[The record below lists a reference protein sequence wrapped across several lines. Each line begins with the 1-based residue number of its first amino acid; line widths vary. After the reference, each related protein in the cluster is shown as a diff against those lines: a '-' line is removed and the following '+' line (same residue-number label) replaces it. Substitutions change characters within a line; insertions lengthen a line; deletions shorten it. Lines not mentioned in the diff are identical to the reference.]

1 MQKMADNNGSPGNQ
15 QVPSR
20 LGRVGNRPAWVL
32 YLSFAIRAAHQVGA
46 AVFLS
51 FWLIEGSPAL
61 PAGYLRLVYGTGIAL
76 VLSEWLRHRQLY
88 RELSGLATG
97 LKLVLLGLGAHGIIA
112 QKHSVLLAFVLAA
125 LAAHAPKLVRHRL
138 LF

>member
-1 MQKMADNNGSPGNQ
+1 MTERKTELDSTHEMHP
-15 QVPSR
+15 R
-20 LGRVGNRPAWVL
+20 LGRIGSRPVWVL
-32 YLSFAIRAAHQVGA
+32 QLSFLVRAAHQVGA

-76 VLSEWLRHRQLY
+76 GLSEWLRHRQLY
-88 RELSGLATG
+88 REVSGLATG